1 MEILSLGTITE
12 EERKAITGYY
22 AALDRAVD
30 IVFSKYKV
38 EKKSGKFR
46 EYYISK
52 GEFKEPSLRYE
63 LQLNDFIDSTVDTVA
78 YFYFPTEDF
87 DRPTAESHLSL
98 MISHLSL
105 GPTLSASYLFL
116 GSTTPKRSAID
127 DFLSLETLELGEEKK
142 VAEQV
147 EKITLSPTTGGGML
161 FQPGYAVIASEG
173 GDKKEKNSWLW
184 IVIIIAVFAFMFFMF
199 GRGKM

>member
-1 MEILSLGTITE
+1 MEILTLGTITE
-12 EERKAITGYY
+12 EERRAITGYF

-38 EKKSGKFR
+38 EKKPGKFR

-52 GEFKEPSLRYE
+52 GDFKEPSLRYE

-78 YFYFPTEDF
+78 YFYFSTEDF
-87 DRPTAESHLSL
+87 DRPTAESYLSL

-116 GSTTPKRSAID
+116 GSTTPKRSAIE
-127 DFLSLETLELGEEKK
+127 DFLSLETLELGEIKK
-142 VAEQV
+142 VEEQV
-147 EKITLSPTTGGGML
+147 EKITLSPSTGGGML

-173 GDKKEKNSWLW
+173 GKKKDNSWLW
-184 IVIIIAVFAFMFFMF
+184 LVIIIAAFIFMFFMF
-199 GRGKM
+199 RRGGM

>member
-1 MEILSLGTITE
+1 MEILTLGSITA
-12 EERKAITGYY
+12 EERQAIIRYY

-30 IVFSKYKV
+30 IVFSKYDV
-38 EKKSGKFR
+38 AKKSGKFC

-52 GEFKEPSLRYE
+52 GGFKEPSLRYE

-78 YFYFPTEDF
+78 YFYFSTEDF
-87 DRPTAESHLSL
+87 DRPTAEAYLSL

-116 GSTTPKRSAID
+116 GSTTPKRSAIE
-127 DFLSLETLELGEEKK
+127 DFLSLETLELGEIKDVE
-142 VAEQV
+142 ERV
-147 EKITLSPTTGGGML
+147 EKITLSPATGGGMH

-173 GDKKEKNSWLW
+173 EKKKDNSWLW
-184 IVIIIAVFAFMFFMF
+184 IVVIIAALVFMYFMFR
-199 GRGKM
+199 RGGM